1 MKCNSVF
8 RGNIKICTNINN
20 IKKGSIFKSQLYK
33 ENATIIHLKHLGFV
47 DLDSLT
53 GNKLKDS
60 LIILKSL
67 LCSSKNNIFINQN
80 PTEENSLWLDVA
92 SLSQYY
98 HHHYNNATTKI
109 KQLKLNETNKDIIH

>member
-67 LCSSKNNIFINQN
+67 LCSSKNNI
-80 PTEENSLWLDVA
+80 
-92 SLSQYY
+92 LSIKTQQK
-98 HHHYNNATTKI
+98 KI
-109 KQLKLNETNKDIIH
+109 VYG